1 MDIES
6 SVERQP
12 IGMQGTSNAAVSL
25 PTTMVDNVF
34 VHETEFFKVV
44 VETHNSG
51 AEYRNEPTD
60 AKPMQVPNVVITAKA
75 DAIIGALGENNVDRI
90 SHFLRSANAMLQRV
104 EQVRNGEFG
113 LFEWD

>member
-1 MDIES
+1 MGIEL

-12 IGMQGTSNAAVSL
+12 IGKQDTGNAAMSL
-25 PTTMVDNVF
+25 PSTMVDNVF

-44 VETHNSG
+44 VETHNEA

-60 AKPMQVPNVVITAKA
+60 AKPMQVPNLVITAKA

-90 SHFLRSANAMLQRV
+90 SHFLRSANAMLKRV